1 MFYDSCE
8 NRGRFHAGR
17 HGRHRGGFREGAPP
31 HHQNRHSDGPP
42 SDFGGGGFGA
52 GGFRGRGGGFPRGRK
67 LSSADL
73 QLVLLAL
80 LEEKPAHGYE
90 LIRALEERSGGF
102 YSPSPGVIY
111 PALTYLEE
119 IGQAEVEVEGKRKLY
134 RITSEGAARL
144 AENRE
149 AADALLEA
157 FGRIARR
164 MDRIRAAFEGTEET
178 EQEMEEHFRAFR
190 TLKRAL
196 REKRG
201 SPAEE
206 LERFA
211 AILYRAAKD
220 IAGDKGEA

>member
-8 NRGRFHAGR
+8 NRGPHHAGR

-31 HHQNRHSDGPP
+31 HHQNRHPDGPP
-42 SDFGGGGFGA
+42 GSFGA

-111 PALTYLEE
+111 PALTYLDE
-119 IGQAEVEVEGKRKLY
+119 IGQAEAEADGKRKLY
-134 RITSEGAARL
+134 RITPEGAARL

-149 AADALLEA
+149 AADALLDA

-164 MDRIRAAFEGTEET
+164 MDRVRAAFEGTEDA

-206 LERFA
+206 LERIA

-220 IAGDKGEA
+220 IAGGKGEA